1 MPSQQQCMAHQQA
14 HGCQSCDSLRQ
25 RALIPCLVRPL
36 VDVEAV
42 AIGDGVYKIVSI
54 VQEGEEWEF
63 QPGDIVRRESHDFSN
78 ASGLVAVAVVDA

>member
-42 AIGDGVYKIVSI
+42 AIGDGVYKSSVSSKK
-54 VQEGEEWEF
+54 ERNGSSN
-63 QPGDIVRRESHDFSN
+63 REILF
-78 ASGLVAVAVVDA
+78 DANPTISVMRADWWRSR